1 MTAESTN
8 IDEELAELSAG
19 CAEILP
25 AEGLAERLR
34 KARSEGRPLRVK
46 LGIDPSGTDLTL
58 GHAVVLRKLRQFQ
71 DYGHTAVLIVG
82 DFTGRVG
89 DPTGRNETRKV
100 LSAEDT
106 AANSS
111 TYLEQVQRILSSD
124 NLEVRR
130 NSEWLDPMT
139 FADVLGYSRMLTVA
153 RVLERDD
160 FAKRFKAGQPISLM
174 EFMYPMMQGLDSV
187 FIRSDIELG
196 GTDQTYNNLVGRAL
210 QSQMDQAPQIVMT
223 LPLLRGTDGAEK
235 MGKSLGNWIAIGEAP
250 TDQYGKLLSISDDL
264 VRHYAEL
271 CCGWTVAEVE
281 ALHALLG
288 TDPFAAKRSVAF
300 RIVELYHGADA
311 ATEAADGFDRRFRK
325 GEIDA
330 EALAEFAITA
340 GPDGLVNL
348 VELLCDAGLTSS
360 KSEARRMIASGA
372 VRLDGDKLDGTVEAF
387 EPEALVGKVLQRGK
401 RHAVRLA

>member
-160 FAKRFKAGQPISLM
+160 FAAGLGEGGAHFARRPIA
-174 EFMYPMMQGLDSV
+174 MQGLDSV